1 MTASE
6 VKSFLLHL
14 PLLLDSF
21 VEDKTDYCWQLLIT
35 LVEIVEII
43 LLPEFDD
50 EILKK
55 LKSLIAKHHKLY
67 VEKCKFGHLTPKL
80 HFLLHYI
87 RVIML
92 LGPPVTY
99 MAMRGES
106 KHQWLKHMAQ
116 STASR
121 LNPAKTLCIKDSFS
135 MASRTINKKGLY
147 SDFYVGKTNINDDIW
162 YQFSALLNTQ
172 NLIKEDILEVGV
184 LQLNGIKY
192 KKNFVLCFDDTVDK
206 KLLDIIHIV
215 KQRNTDNCLFICS
228 QTHNYSFDPNIRA
241 YRVEDEIILNN
252 RNYRL
257 INPAEVQYEP
267 IIKIDMPDGQKA
279 IKLLRKLEFI

>member
-1 MTASE
+1 
-6 VKSFLLHL
+6 
-14 PLLLDSF
+14 
-21 VEDKTDYCWQLLIT
+21 
-35 LVEIVEII
+35 
-43 LLPEFDD
+43 
-50 EILKK
+50 
-55 LKSLIAKHHKLY
+55 
-67 VEKCKFGHLTPKL
+67 
-80 HFLLHYI
+80 
-87 RVIML
+87 ML